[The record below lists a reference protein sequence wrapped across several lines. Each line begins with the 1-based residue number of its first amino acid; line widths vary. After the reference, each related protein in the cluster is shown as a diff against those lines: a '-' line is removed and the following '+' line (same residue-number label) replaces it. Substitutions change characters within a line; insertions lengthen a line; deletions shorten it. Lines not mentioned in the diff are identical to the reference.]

1 MLGALSSLEKDLALC
16 ISRFNVLIQHQG
28 LLCKMLRLGTQGYE
42 SQRKSVNTYTTNQ
55 TSLWW
60 TVGWSTAYMP
70 LGSLAPRV
78 VSSVLLHPTAP
89 GGSGRGQRH
98 SKSWLCPLVTGVQ
111 LRDRSPIRSQTSL
124 RGYIDGVTNQGW
136 YCLIQTW
143 SETLL
148 ISSLRHWCKEQF
160 EQELRRKLSNV
171 PQVLSENPAEEL
183 ARFTALVEVRETIA
197 ERWMDLLKR
206 KPSLPEAFFH
216 RLVEETKATVAN
228 FVEIHHQEIP
238 FCIDPFEKQLM
249 KTLTDPLPHDSSS
262 STAEKSGASQSGSSA
277 ATVVLPHE
285 FQFLVNQKSVWS
297 VCKAG
302 ILLLEVSD
310 KLSNHG
316 PISIINLT
324 MYIYSRFS
332 RCSKD
337 PIIWIQFNF
346 CGQFLCR
353 NATLFTH

>member
-1 MLGALSSLEKDLALC
+1 M
-16 ISRFNVLIQHQG
+16 
-28 LLCKMLRLGTQGYE
+28 
-42 SQRKSVNTYTTNQ
+42 
-55 TSLWW
+55 
-60 TVGWSTAYMP
+60 
-70 LGSLAPRV
+70 
-78 VSSVLLHPTAP
+78 
-89 GGSGRGQRH
+89 
-98 SKSWLCPLVTGVQ
+98 
-111 LRDRSPIRSQTSL
+111 
-124 RGYIDGVTNQGW
+124 
-136 YCLIQTW
+136 
-143 SETLL
+143 
-148 ISSLRHWCKEQF
+148 
-160 EQELRRKLSNV
+160 

-238 FCIDPFEKQLM
+238 FCSDPFEKQLM

-324 MYIYSRFS
+324 IYI
-332 RCSKD
+332 
-337 PIIWIQFNF
+337 Q
-346 CGQFLCR
+346 
-353 NATLFTH
+353 